1 MQTVG
6 ILFGLMFC
14 ILGIYKIYRIQKRK
28 QNSYLTTI
36 KDLQQCTVL
45 LILGVLIF
53 GISII

>member
-6 ILFGLMFC
+6 ILFGLLFC

-53 GISII
+53 GNSII